1 MIDFVSLKVIDSVSG
16 RKFKL
21 KGVEY
26 LLIKHIL
33 KELMNLGLTES
44 NAMAIISER
53 CKNKQKELK

>member
-1 MIDFVSLKVIDSVSG
+1 MIDFASLEVIDSVNG

-33 KELMNLGLTES
+33 NELMNLGLTES

-53 CKNKQKELK
+53 CKNKTTFK

>member
-1 MIDFVSLKVIDSVSG
+1 VSLRVIDSVSG